1 MSKGQITILTTK
13 ERFQEFSQQHFAQ
26 LSFSMRY
33 EWWKEV
39 VKDSWDVA
47 VIEKGGQTT
56 GIWPYFFRKKGP
68 WKMIA
73 QAPLTPYAGPFL
85 LYPEG
90 QKNSSKISYEH
101 KQYEALIK
109 QLPKV
114 AEINL
119 SFPIDFKNGLAFQWN
134 AFEEHVKYTYLLN
147 LKRDQAYLW
156 SNLRENVRRQI
167 KKAEKKLRLEVAF
180 NYHELESAMR
190 STFEHQS
197 QSYPLTDNY
206 LERIT
211 QYLQKHKCGKL
222 YLAYEKEQLHSAIAV
237 VFDTNT
243 AYYLVGGSIQAHK
256 NSGAMSM
263 LMWQAIRD
271 AKAMKLDSFNFEGSS
286 IPSIEKYLRG
296 FGGEL
301 HPFRRM
307 IMKNS
312 KSLEVLKKLKS

>member
-1 MSKGQITILTTK
+1 MTK
-13 ERFQEFSQQHFAQ
+13 KELFQKFSQQHAEK
-26 LSFSMRY
+26 LSFSLRY
-33 EWWKEV
+33 EWWNEV
-39 VKDSWDVA
+39 VQDSWEVA
-47 VIEKGGQTT
+47 VIEKGGQTL
-56 GIWPYFFRKKGP
+56 GVWPYFLRKKGP

-90 QKNSSKISYEH
+90 QKNASRISYEH

-114 AEINL
+114 AEIDL
-119 SFPIDFKNGLAFQWN
+119 SFPINFRNGLAFKWN
-134 AFEEHVKYTYLLN
+134 DFEEGLKYTYLLN
-147 LKRDQAYLW
+147 LKASKETLW
-156 SNLRENVRRQI
+156 KNLRENVRRQI
-167 KKAEKKLRLEVAF
+167 KKAEKALTIKVSF
-180 NYHELESAMR
+180 NYKELETAMR
-190 STFEHQS
+190 STFQQQNEAYPLSKDYLKRVSQYLEKHQS
-197 QSYPLTDNY
+197 
-206 LERIT
+206 
-211 QYLQKHKCGKL
+211 GKL
-222 YLAYEKEQLHSAIAV
+222 YLAYEKENLHSAIAIV
-237 VFDTNT
+237 YDATT

-263 LMWQAIRD
+263 LMWQAICN

-307 IMKNS
+307 VMKSS